1 MMMGDEDSNA
11 FPGEQPSL
19 PYRDVTPATALSAPR
34 TWILALS
41 AGMLVACV
49 ILFSTTSFAQT
60 TDPNS
65 TFSDLST
72 DYDGGVANPT
82 DGSTGNVLQQTLFA
96 AYFWGVAHGGARATV
111 VVSSEY
117 PIAGS
122 RLLVPGNVNLTCS
135 SYSSQ
140 TYTGGCRIYQT
151 DGGNNTAT
159 GGSPLFLAD
168 YTVGVLPDHKTWC
181 SANDNPQQPG
191 CTIINSSGASIQGFT
206 LYGSGPGAGGAD
218 VGVRVI
224 ADSVHVQDTAANG
237 FGGPGIQ
244 IAAGENDSFD
254 WNYGQN
260 VDMWWC
266 ANPSQLTSNLGG
278 MDLGMLD
285 GEASHNQYSTGCS
298 FAKSFT
304 VSLEYPYLAAM
315 NVGGAGNLIQSNLL
329 QVDGIGLITSGM
341 EHRVVDNR
349 VEYTAREAIRNV
361 SHTTLF
367 SNNRITSACL
377 DPNLINLRP
386 GALDNGIP
394 RYPNAPT
401 FLHNGYSIMDPSGNI
416 EQVIGSAGTSDASA
430 PDWAVEPGGTTVDDE
445 LTWENM
451 GPWTVDSSPLS
462 YWAQPSLVTGIC
474 YAVYDQGGGGNTW
487 SANEVGQEVGVD
499 GWSYLRGSYFITG
512 VPGSI
517 TGNLC
522 DGDLPDAYGNGQ
534 CWWGGD
540 LFVNGAPAYLAP
552 NGQSVNASG
561 GGTAWVGDYSV
572 VVFTDKSSRH
582 YNNFQ
587 GMAEGQTFSVTS
599 NAVPITIDQW
609 SVDGQGGG
617 LYGHISVGT
626 CTGGPLVV
634 LPGNYYEFHYALSE
648 PGFRVKQM
656 NCPSGSPAGA
666 NSGLSILPGS
676 LSFPSQIDGTTSAA
690 QTVTVTNIS
699 GTALNVLLA
708 VSDDFSQSSTCV
720 GTIAM
725 AVSCT
730 ISVTFTPTTAGAH
743 IGVLTLT
750 PNGSYSS
757 QTLSLSGAGTAP
769 SNTSQVSTVAI
780 SSSVATLEVSPTV
793 QSAKTLVTV
802 TPQGGFVGTVSLK
815 CAVISETQ
823 TVQATSPTC
832 SLSPAQLDISSTTTG
847 VSTLV
852 ISIATPSVATT
863 IQRNPYYRGMSLA
876 GLGLL
881 GLLPLAMIRRKTVM
895 ALLSI
900 VLLAVMAGCGY
911 TPNTL
916 TSTYKVVITATSG
929 TQANTSI
936 SIPLNVQVQ
945 PAL

>member
-1 MMMGDEDSNA
+1 MMPSNNTPRYA
-11 FPGEQPSL
+11 NERNSL
-19 PYRDVTPATALSAPR
+19 PYRVAKPTIALLRNPKILWILFARVAVVWVFVTATA
-34 TWILALS
+34 
-41 AGMLVACV
+41 
-49 ILFSTTSFAQT
+49 FAQT

-72 DYDGGVANPT
+72 EYDGGIANPT

-111 VVSSEY
+111 VVSSDY

-135 SYSSQ
+135 SYSPQ

-151 DGGNNTAT
+151 DQGNNTAT
-159 GGSPLFLAD
+159 GGSPLFMLD

-191 CTIINSSGASIQGFT
+191 CKIITSSGASIEGFT

-224 ADSVHVQDTAANG
+224 ADSVHVQDTVASG

-244 IAAGENDSFD
+244 ILAGINDSFD
-254 WNYGQN
+254 WNYGTN

-278 MDLGMLD
+278 MDLGMMD
-285 GEASHNQYSTGCS
+285 GEAGHNQYSTGCS
-298 FAKSFT
+298 FTKSFA

-361 SHTTLF
+361 GHTTLF

-386 GALDNGIP
+386 GALDNGTP
-394 RYPNAPT
+394 RYPNTPT
-401 FLHNGYSIMDPSGNI
+401 FLHRGYIIMDPSGNI
-416 EQVIGSAGTSDASA
+416 EQLISDAGTSGTTA
-430 PDWAVEPGGTTVDDE
+430 PDWSVEAGGTTVDGDN

-451 GPWTVDSSPLS
+451 GPWLVDSSPLS

-512 VPGSI
+512 VPSSI
-517 TGNLC
+517 TGNMC

-540 LFVNGAPAYLAP
+540 LFVNGGPEYLAP
-552 NGQSVNASG
+552 NGQSVAALG

-572 VVFTDKSSRH
+572 VVFTDRVSRH

-634 LPGNYYEFHYALSE
+634 MPGSYYEFHYALSE

-656 NCPSGSPAGA
+656 NCPSGSETGVGSSLA
-666 NSGLSILPGS
+666 SISPGT
-676 LSFPSQIDGTTSAA
+676 LIFETQIDGTTSGG
-690 QTVTVTNIS
+690 QTVTVSNST
-699 GTALNVLLA
+699 GAALNLSFA
-708 VSDDFSQSSTCV
+708 VSGDFSQTNSCGGS
-720 GTIAM
+720 IATD
-725 AVSCT
+725 ASCA
-730 ISVTFTPTTAGAH
+730 ISVTFAPTTAGTRT
-743 IGVLTLT
+743 GVLTISD
-750 PNGSYSS
+750 NVSGSS
-757 QTLSLSGAGTAP
+757 QTVALDGVGTAP
-769 SNTSQVSTVAI
+769 SNASQASTIAI
-780 SSSVATLEVSPTV
+780 SSSVATLELSPNV
-793 QSAKTLVTV
+793 QSATTLVTV

-815 CAVISETQ
+815 CAVISEAQ
-823 TVQATSPTC
+823 TVQATSLTC
-832 SLSPAQLDISSTTTG
+832 SLSPAQLDISSTTAG
-847 VSTLV
+847 LSTLV
-852 ISIATPSVATT
+852 ISITTPSVATT

-881 GLLPLAMIRRKTVM
+881 GMLPLAMLRRKT
-895 ALLSI
+895 SI
-900 VLLAVMAGCGY
+900 VFMCIILLAVIVGCGY
-911 TPNTL
+911 TPNTS
-916 TSTYKVVITATSG
+916 TSSYKVVISATSG
-929 TQANTSI
+929 SQANTSI

-945 PAL
+945 AAL

>member
-1 MMMGDEDSNA
+1 MPSNNA
-11 FPGEQPSL
+11 LKSHAHEQHALS
-19 PYRDVTPATALSAPR
+19 YRVAKPAITLLRNPKILWILFARVAVVWVFVTATA
-34 TWILALS
+34 
-41 AGMLVACV
+41 
-49 ILFSTTSFAQT
+49 FAQT

-72 DYDGGVANPT
+72 EYDGGVANPT
-82 DGSTGNVLQQTLFA
+82 DGSTGDVLQQTLLA

-111 VVSSEY
+111 VVSSDY

-135 SYSSQ
+135 SYSPQ

-151 DGGNNTAT
+151 DGGNNTAS
-159 GGSPLFLAD
+159 GGSPLLMAD

-191 CTIINSSGASIQGFT
+191 CTIINSAGASIQGFT

-218 VGVRVI
+218 VGIRVL
-224 ADSVHVQDTAANG
+224 ANSVHVQDTWAGG

-244 IAAGENDSFD
+244 ILAGENDSFD
-254 WNYGQN
+254 WNYGTN

-266 ANPSQLTSNLGG
+266 ANPAQLAGNLGG
-278 MDLGMLD
+278 LDLGMMD
-285 GEASHNQYSTGCS
+285 GEAGNNQYSTGCP
-298 FAKSFT
+298 FAKSFA

-329 QVDGIGLITSGM
+329 QADGIGLITSGM

-386 GALDNGIP
+386 GAIDNGIP
-394 RYPNAPT
+394 RYPTTPT
-401 FLHNGYSIMDPSGNI
+401 FLHNGYIIMDPSGNI
-416 EQVIGSAGTSDASA
+416 EQVVGNSGTSDATT
-430 PDWAVEPGGTTVDDE
+430 PDWSVESGGTTVGDE

-512 VPGSI
+512 VSGSI
-517 TGNLC
+517 TGNIC

-540 LFVNGAPAYLAP
+540 LFVNGGPAYLAP

-572 VVFTDKSSRH
+572 VVFTDQISRR

-599 NAVPITIDQW
+599 NAVPIIIDQW

-626 CTGGPLVV
+626 CTGEPLVV
-634 LPGNYYEFHYALSE
+634 MPGNYYQFHYALSE

-656 NCPSGSPAGA
+656 NCPSGPAAGA
-666 NSGLSILPGS
+666 SSGLASILPGS
-676 LSFPSQIDGTTSAA
+676 LSFPSQMDGTTSAA
-690 QTVTVTNIS
+690 QTVTVTNLS
-699 GTALNVLLA
+699 GSALNVLLA
-708 VSDDFSQSSTCV
+708 VSDDFAQSNTCG
-720 GTIAM
+720 GTIAV
-725 AVSCT
+725 AASCT
-730 ISVTFTPTTAGAH
+730 ISLTFTPTAAGAH
-743 IGVLTLT
+743 IGALTIT

-757 QTLSLSGAGTAP
+757 QTVSLSGVGTTP
-769 SNTSQVSTVAI
+769 SNASQASMIAI
-780 SSSVATLEVSPTV
+780 SASAATLEVSPTV

-815 CAVISETQ
+815 CAVISEAQ
-823 TVQATSPTC
+823 TVQATPLTC
-832 SLSPAQLDISSTTTG
+832 SLSPDQLDISSTAAG

-852 ISIATPSVATT
+852 ISTTTPSVAATN
-863 IQRNPYYRGMSLA
+863 QRNPYYRGMSLA

-881 GLLPLAMIRRKTVM
+881 GLLPLAMLRRKAFI

-900 VLLAVMAGCGY
+900 ILLAVMVGCGY

-916 TSTYKVVITATSG
+916 TSSYKVVITATSG